1 MQSGAELQK
10 CGQWGESTFPSFVCM
25 QIYSAPVPEVLL
37 FLSPTSKLALP
48 EHKLMLLEGGRTP
61 STPTHW
67 GLWGTA
73 GGAAMKGLRYSCAP
87 PHHSHPMALKH

>member
-1 MQSGAELQK
+1 MRVLLLASPLSSWSTVQSGAELQK

-61 STPTHW
+61 
-67 GLWGTA
+67 
-73 GGAAMKGLRYSCAP
+73 RP
-87 PHHSHPMALKH
+87 PHIEGCGAQQGGLQ